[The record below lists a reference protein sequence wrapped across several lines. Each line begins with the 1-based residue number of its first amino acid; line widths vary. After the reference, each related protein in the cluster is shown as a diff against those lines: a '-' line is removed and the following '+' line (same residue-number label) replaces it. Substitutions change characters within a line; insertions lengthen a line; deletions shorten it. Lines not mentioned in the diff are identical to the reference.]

1 RQIFKKSSSMEEIL
15 NYLCHFKIKEKL
27 KMLKFFKYLAIV
39 EGYSFLLI
47 LFLTMPLKYLGG
59 ILLPNKIMG
68 MAHGFLFLAYVVV
81 AIVVGQM
88 LKWKF
93 KDQLIVLAMS
103 VVPFGTFWMEEKY
116 LEKEIEKAD

>member
-1 RQIFKKSSSMEEIL
+1 
-15 NYLCHFKIKEKL
+15 
-27 KMLKFFKYLAIV
+27 MLKFFKYLAIV
-39 EGYSFLLI
+39 EGYSFLFI

-116 LEKEIEKAD
+116 LEKEIEKAA